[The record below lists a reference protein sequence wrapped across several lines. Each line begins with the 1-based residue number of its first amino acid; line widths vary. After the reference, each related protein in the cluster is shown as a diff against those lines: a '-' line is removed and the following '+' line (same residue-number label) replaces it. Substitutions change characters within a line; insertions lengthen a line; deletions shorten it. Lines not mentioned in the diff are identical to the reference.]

1 MLFNKKVFSN
11 GNLNDATFSL
21 NANRV
26 RTILFKTNFA
36 KFVHTSTLKGNC
48 AICFTSYLV
57 LQQSENRFRYFD
69 ILDRRMES
77 LYGVVES
84 FLLYKI
90 FYYKCSTRK
99 LTDRVFYTFHK
110 LSDTASRVPTKAFPL
125 KSTNLP
131 QYLHYLRGNL
141 NSRLY

>member
-26 RTILFKTNFA
+26 RKILFKTNFA
-36 KFVHTSTLKGNC
+36 KFVHTTTLKRYC
-48 AICFTSYLV
+48 AISFSLYLV

-99 LTDRVFYTFHK
+99 LTDRTFYTFHLIYIK
-110 LSDTASRVPTKAFPL
+110 LSDTASRVPTKVFPL
-125 KSTNLP
+125 KSTNFP
-131 QYLHYLRGNL
+131 NV
-141 NSRLY
+141 